1 MKEEAMRSEGEAAD
15 LTRAECLRLMST
27 ATVGRIVFTEQ
38 ALPAVAPVG
47 FVVDGEDVVISV
59 PRGSRLVTA
68 TRGAIVAFQADDL
81 DSTGRTGWSV
91 TVIGRARVARD
102 PGDRAREALRP
113 WKAGTGAE
121 FILVSCR
128 RITGQ
133 RVRAVPAGDRETA
146 A

>member
-1 MKEEAMRSEGEAAD
+1 MRSADEAAG

-27 ATVGRIVFTEQ
+27 AAVGRIVFTEQ

-47 FVVDGEDVVISV
+47 FVVDGEDVVIAV
-59 PRGSRLVTA
+59 PRGSRLPAA

-81 DSTGRTGWSV
+81 DAARRSGWSV
-91 TVIGRARVARD
+91 TVIGRARVVRD
-102 PGDRAREALRP
+102 PGERAREALRP
-113 WKAGTGAE
+113 WTAGAGAD

-128 RITGQ
+128 QITGQ
-133 RVRAVPAGDRETA
+133 RVGVSPVDAHETA